1 MKESVTKFDFEAAF
15 KALDEIDVPSSDKGI
30 KANRPALTEIFS
42 RKSKF
47 DSLFEEYYDIGS
59 TEELGQA
66 KEDREA
72 EVAKAKL
79 ERIEKIVD
87 LDADS
92 PEDLLTS
99 YVGKY
104 IIQCPQCMTLFYKN
118 QEDVVESEDDPNTVN
133 VSEVCQHCGNES
145 GYTLVGKV
153 GEATAEEA
161 APATD
166 EIPADEIPVEE
177 ASEDGAEETTEEPVE
192 GEEDLG
198 DFDLEALNL
207 DDEAIEEEEKK
218 EESFVAHTGE
228 ALVEGAKE
236 DSALKP
242 GDRISTWN
250 DDEGTVLNIEG
261 DHCEVEWDDGNVS
274 WIDTVDALEPLTES
288 KETNL
293 TESLTDD
300 KELDAKL
307 KAHNE
312 YIEYLRTAIADE
324 EAELEKIDNGQVKAA
339 IQRRIDAYKEDLE
352 KALPDEVK
360 NSAAVEEPVEETA
373 VEEPVEMEETEATL
387 GEALTEALKEDKELE
402 VSADEFEKLINEPE
416 FKKPISDTAVRAML
430 NAESDEEREGV
441 EEALTEGGLKDL
453 GRAIGKK
460 IKQGAQNLKNKVST
474 AIDKFADS
482 ANTRDEKANWI
493 LKNAVADGIT
503 SVSLD
508 ADGNVVHNNS
518 QRFKTFLVIGFKGY
532 FSNGEQITSAP
543 SADDLGKMVI
553 GVPEAQTKLDYK
565 DADGLAKGWSS
576 QANGGPAFIYLAKDK
591 DDDNAV
597 FLCTYF
603 KGELANDQLEKYFS
617 LFKKDVQSKVQIKN
631 AGGVSDSSAAPQTKT
646 VKAADLNVGDKLK
659 FVDSVAEVTGK
670 TPSAF
675 GDDQLAIKIKTGD
688 GNEETI
694 NVNKTATVTVIIDA
708 ATESLNINK
717 NKLNSIMEDLEEV
730 QESSLETLISSSL
743 VESYGNVAGFKL
755 NECAYLNNKFTIDG
769 TVYFTS
775 GAARKLTY
783 VFSEAYNENGRVK
796 LCGLNEKLG
805 KDRRFTI
812 TGKINS
818 TNKTFITESFIRN
831 K

>member
-15 KALDEIDVPSSDKGI
+15 KALDEIDVPSSCNEGV

-42 RKSKF
+42 RKTKF
-47 DSLFEEYYDIGS
+47 DALFEEYYDIS
-59 TEELGQA
+59 SSEELGQA

-153 GEATAEEA
+153 GEATPEEVE
-161 APATD
+161 TD
-166 EIPADEIPVEE
+166 FGGEELPVEE
-177 ASEDGAEETTEEPVE
+177 EVPEEESVEETTEETTEE
-192 GEEDLG
+192 GDEG
-198 DFDLEALNL
+198 MGDLEALDL
-207 DDEAIEEEEKK
+207 DLDLEEPAEEDKT
-218 EESFVAHTGE
+218 EESFAAHTGE
-228 ALVEGAKE
+228 PLVEGVQE
-236 DSALKP
+236 
-242 GDRISTWN
+242 
-250 DDEGTVLNIEG
+250 
-261 DHCEVEWDDGNVS
+261 
-274 WIDTVDALEPLTES
+274 
-288 KETNL
+288 
-293 TESLTDD
+293 D

-307 KAHNE
+307 DAHNE
-312 YIEYLRTAIADE
+312 YIAYLRATLADE
-324 EAELEKIDNGQVKAA
+324 EKALENATNEQVKAA
-339 IQRRIDAYKEDLE
+339 IQRRIDAFKMDLE
-352 KALPDEVK
+352 NALPDAVK
-360 NSAAVEEPVEETA
+360 AEAPVDEAVEESSEEVAESEDATVEETVA
-373 VEEPVEMEETEATL
+373 QEESYEATTGSAPL
-387 GEALTEALKEDKELE
+387 IEGLTEDADLA
-402 VSADEFEKLINEPE
+402 VSADEFEELIKSPE
-416 FKKPISDTAVRAML
+416 FQKPISDTAVRAML
-430 NAESDEEREGV
+430 SKENDEEREGV

-493 LKNAVADGIT
+493 LKNAVVDSVT
-503 SVSLD
+503 EVSLD
-508 ADGNVVHNNS
+508 DDGNVMHAAGKNS

-532 FSNGEQITSAP
+532 FSDGEQITAAP
-543 SADDLGKMVI
+543 SAKDLGKMVI
-553 GVPEAQTKLDYK
+553 GMPEAQTRLDYK

-591 DDDNAV
+591 DDDNAL

-603 KGELANDQLEKYFS
+603 KGELANDQLEKYFT
-617 LFKKDVQSKVQIKN
+617 LFKKDIQSKVQIKN
-631 AGGVSDSSAAPQTKT
+631 AGGVGDSSTAPKTKA
-646 VKAADLNVGDKLK
+646 VKAADLNVGDKVK
-659 FVDSVAEVTGK
+659 FGDSVAEVIGTAS
-670 TPSAF
+670 SAF
-675 GDDQLAIKIKTGD
+675 GDGKIAVKIKAGD
-688 GNEETI
+688 GHEETI
-694 NVNKTATVTVIIDA
+694 NVDKTATMTVILDA
-708 ATESLNINK
+708 AETTESFTNK
-717 NKLNSIMEDLEEV
+717 NKLSSIMESLEEV

-812 TGKINS
+812 TGKIDG
-818 TNKTFITESFIRN
+818 TNKAFITESFIRS